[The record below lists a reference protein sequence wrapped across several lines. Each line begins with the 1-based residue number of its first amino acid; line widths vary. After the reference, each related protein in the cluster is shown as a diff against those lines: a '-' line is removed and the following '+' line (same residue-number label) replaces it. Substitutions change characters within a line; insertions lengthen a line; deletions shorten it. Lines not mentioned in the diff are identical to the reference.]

1 MANLKFKF
9 PFFCNFNGLINS
21 SDLIFVFFTN
31 AWANWLI
38 DEVKKKKKQFNGC
51 IHQAKAQEEAGDF
64 EAALKSY
71 KTALAL
77 MPDHPKL
84 PNKIIKLVEKKDYL
98 KSLENVGGG
107 WQEDSDGGR
116 VMLDAH
122 RSERFEMTKAI
133 FDKLYPHQRE
143 GVAWM
148 WSLFKKNSGG
158 ILGDDMGLGKTIQ
171 VSSFLHG
178 LFGSHLIDTALLIMP
193 LSLMS
198 NWESELAKWCPKK
211 RVRLFH
217 GTSTNR
223 EKALAEIREKSGI
236 ILTTYETAQS
246 AFQTLSL
253 DGESPIS
260 WDVIVLDE
268 GHKIKDPTKKTSK
281 AIATFQARSK
291 FILSGTPILNNLK
304 ELWAL
309 LNYTCD
315 GQLLGDMKVFKKE
328 FEEPIVRGQMKDATE
343 YEKRKGVA
351 VTNKLR
357 EVIAPHFIRRM
368 KSDITSKQEA
378 PNSSA
383 TPQLSPTASSRAST
397 TSTLSIAS
405 SPSHLSSSTSNSSL
419 ISQPKS
425 ASQPSET
432 SATDELGDELALSL
446 GAISIR
452 SPVKESSKSSKTIAK
467 PGLNVRKND
476 FVCWIPIEEF
486 QIDVYTQFLV
496 SQRDRISESIAKN
509 GQALPAV
516 RVLRQIVNH
525 PRLLLSPEK
534 EAQNEATYVFANFPF
549 NFDFSNYLVHFLYFG
564 SPPFRLIP
572 LRLLPI
578 CSLPC
583 AFLRSIRKIW

>member
-1 MANLKFKF
+1 MWRIL
-9 PFFCNFNGLINS
+9 
-21 SDLIFVFFTN
+21 T
-31 AWANWLI
+31 I
-38 DEVKKKKKQFNGC
+38 DEQKKKKKQFNAL
-51 IHQAKAQEEAGDF
+51 IHDAKAQEDSGDF

-71 KTALAL
+71 KTALAI

-84 PNKIIKLVEKKDYL
+84 PSKIIKLIEKKDYL
-98 KSLENVGGG
+98 KSLADMGGG
-107 WQEDSDGGR
+107 WQEDTEAGR
-116 VMLDAH
+116 ALLDAH
-122 RSERFEMTKAI
+122 RSQRFEMTSAI

-143 GVAWM
+143 GVQWM
-148 WSLFKKNSGG
+148 WTLFKKSTGG

-178 LFGSHLIDTALLIMP
+178 LFNSHLIDTALLIMP

-217 GTSTNR
+217 GSSTNR
-223 EKALAEIREKSGI
+223 EKSLAEIREKSGI

-246 AFQTLSL
+246 AFKTLSL
-253 DGESPIS
+253 DGETPLS
-260 WDVIVLDE
+260 WDIIVLDE

-315 GQLLGDMKVFKKE
+315 GQLLGDMRVFKKE

-357 EVIAPHFIRRM
+357 DVIAPHFIRRM
-368 KSDITSKQEA
+368 KSDLTSKQEPA
-378 PNSSA
+378 KSSDSSA
-383 TPQLSPTASSRAST
+383 NSQNGS
-397 TSTLSIAS
+397 
-405 SPSHLSSSTSNSSL
+405 SHLSTPSSTVGTLSSSKQGSSTTTSL
-419 ISQPKS
+419 LGTPTKS
-425 ASQPSET
+425 ASQGSDD
-432 SATDELGDELALSL
+432 ATDEFGDELALSL
-446 GAISIR
+446 GAVSIR
-452 SPVKESSKSSKTIAK
+452 SPIKEPAKSSKTAAK
-467 PGLNVRKND
+467 PTLNVRKND
-476 FVCWIPIEEF
+476 LVCWIPIEDF
-486 QIDVYTQFLV
+486 QVDVYTQFLI
-496 SQRDRISESIAKN
+496 SQRDRIDESIAKS

-525 PRLLLSPEK
+525 PRLLVAPEK
-534 EAQNEATYVFANFPF
+534 EAQNEVTYVQTKPPPHNRQAAKPRLAPPRARALFFQSLTRNLP
-549 NFDFSNYLVHFLYFG
+549 SLILPLTLPYL
-564 SPPFRLIP
+564 
-572 LRLLPI
+572 LLL
-578 CSLPC
+578 SLQ
-583 AFLRSIRKIW
+583 R

>member
-1 MANLKFKF
+1 MVESGNKHLNSILTQQKRSTASSSVLT
-9 PFFCNFNGLINS
+9 PSESLFFSFWCIW
-21 SDLIFVFFTN
+21 T
-31 AWANWLI
+31 I
-38 DEVKKKKKQFNGC
+38 DEQKKKKKQFNGY
-51 IHQAKAQEEAGDF
+51 IHTAKEREEAGDF
-64 EAALKSY
+64 EAALKAY
-71 KTALAL
+71 KTALAI

-84 PNKIIKLVEKKDYL
+84 PNKIIKLMEKKDYL
-98 KSLENVGGG
+98 SALSDVGGG
-107 WQEDSDGGR
+107 WQEDSVSER
-116 VMLDAH
+116 VTLDAH
-122 RSERFEMTKAI
+122 RSQSLEMSKAI
-133 FDKLYPHQRE
+133 FDMLYPHQRE

-148 WSLFKKNSGG
+148 WSLFKKGSGG

-171 VSSFLHG
+171 VSSFIHG
-178 LFGSHLIDTALLIMP
+178 LFNSRLIDTVLLIMP

-198 NWESELAKWCPKK
+198 NWEAELAKWCPKK

-236 ILTTYETAQS
+236 VLTTYETAQS
-246 AFQTLSL
+246 AFKTLSL
-253 DGESPIS
+253 DGETPIS
-260 WDVIVLDE
+260 WDMIVLDE

-315 GQLLGDMKVFKKE
+315 GQLLGDMRVFKKE

-368 KSDITSKQEA
+368 KSDITSKQES
-378 PNSSA
+378 PKSSA
-383 TPQLSPTASSRAST
+383 TFDSSQNGSSRAST
-397 TSTLSIAS
+397 
-405 SPSHLSSSTSNSSL
+405 SPSSAQSLSSGTFSSTSTNSPAG
-419 ISQPKS
+419 SQPKHS
-425 ASQPSET
+425 TQESEVD
-432 SATDELGDELALSL
+432 ATDELGDELSLSL
-446 GAISIR
+446 GAVSIR
-452 SPVKESSKSSKTIAK
+452 SPVKESAKSSKTAPK

-476 FVCWIPIEEF
+476 LVCWIPIEDF
-486 QIDVYTQFLV
+486 QIDVYTQFLI
-496 SQRDRISESIAKN
+496 SQRDRIDESIAKN

-525 PRLLLSPEK
+525 PRLLVSPEK
-534 EAQNEATYVFANFPF
+534 EAQNEITYVL
-549 NFDFSNYLVHFLYFG
+549 S
-564 SPPFRLIP
+564 SPPPTPFSVD
-572 LRLLPI
+572 LRP
-578 CSLPC
+578 
-583 AFLRSIRKIW
+583 FLHTF